1 MPICHAEMMEG
12 CSIEPKKKLV
22 AEITR
27 ASVEFLGR
35 APESVSGMITE
46 IRNTRLID
54 EKQG

>member
-1 MPICHAEMMEG
+1 MPICHAEIMEG